1 MGTEAIKKQITYLAI
16 FKFAEEIKKLVREKR
31 DSYLQEIVTLL
42 LNFVKSED
50 FAPFLI
56 VNKENFLFDFFIMCE
71 MGKDNDKYLFI
82 KILFPLLEQLK
93 VLEFERILYEINQ
106 INSSEQKNRLV
117 SYYNKNKEIIEQKII
132 TFTNKS
138 KKPFEVLK
146 NIIKNKSEMFGN
158 YLSTM
163 TNILFTNE
171 KISKRSA
178 QHIIDEALSFFK
190 PYFYELKKTKNDNN
204 SFKIVEKLME
214 LYPSLKNIK
223 LVYNITMFGILKA
236 INEDKMK
243 IYVGNNEKNLEISK
257 TILELNDN
265 FTWLILKNF
274 SKEKKMFSGK
284 IKIKE
289 EQVGINIFKIIN
301 SSDENNISII
311 HGYVCKSIFINY
323 NIILMEA
330 NFHYYKI
337 NKINLEKLKNDL
349 ENGIKIIKESNNEYQ
364 NLNTYIH
371 LGNNTIILYPQSYD
385 LLLVY
390 LVEEDIINKSQV
402 PEEYRNII
410 ELSLQKNNIQENENI
425 NEEKTFLSQ
434 FKDKIANNENNNKIY
449 NSKTFVGTIND
460 DKQFIGNNQ
469 INQDIQIK
477 ENDNL
482 QVNQLKEELEKE
494 KLKNKELSERI
505 KTLENTIIKET
516 YKSKDLELKV
526 NELNNE
532 LSFLKE
538 RYNNLKNFQEKGGQ
552 NTGFDNNLYEQ
563 VFEKDKEI
571 KDLKKKISRYPFLLN
586 DGEKIMTIIFTSAD
600 QVIHH
605 SVICKNSEVFSIVE
619 NRLYDE
625 GFPEYKESEN
635 FFTFNG
641 LKVNK
646 NKTME
651 ENNIKNS
658 DVIILNVID
667 DDDD

>member
-1 MGTEAIKKQITYLAI
+1 
-16 FKFAEEIKKLVREKR
+16 
-31 DSYLQEIVTLL
+31 
-42 LNFVKSED
+42 
-50 FAPFLI
+50 
-56 VNKENFLFDFFIMCE
+56 
-71 MGKDNDKYLFI
+71 
-82 KILFPLLEQLK
+82 
-93 VLEFERILYEINQ
+93 
-106 INSSEQKNRLV
+106 
-117 SYYNKNKEIIEQKII
+117 
-132 TFTNKS
+132 
-138 KKPFEVLK
+138 
-146 NIIKNKSEMFGN
+146 
-158 YLSTM
+158 
-163 TNILFTNE
+163 
-171 KISKRSA
+171 
-178 QHIIDEALSFFK
+178 
-190 PYFYELKKTKNDNN
+190 
-204 SFKIVEKLME
+204 
-214 LYPSLKNIK
+214 
-223 LVYNITMFGILKA
+223 
-236 INEDKMK
+236 
-243 IYVGNNEKNLEISK
+243 
-257 TILELNDN
+257 
-265 FTWLILKNF
+265 
-274 SKEKKMFSGK
+274 
-284 IKIKE
+284 
-289 EQVGINIFKIIN
+289 
-301 SSDENNISII
+301 
-311 HGYVCKSIFINY
+311 
-323 NIILMEA
+323 
-330 NFHYYKI
+330 
-337 NKINLEKLKNDL
+337 
-349 ENGIKIIKESNNEYQ
+349 
-364 NLNTYIH
+364 
-371 LGNNTIILYPQSYD
+371 
-385 LLLVY
+385 LVY

-402 PEEYRNII
+402 PEEYQNII

>member
-56 VNKENFLFDFFIMCE
+56 VNKENFLFDFFIICE

-265 FTWLILKNF
+265 FTWLISKNF

-311 HGYVCKSIFINY
+311 HGYICKSIFINY
-323 NIILMEA
+323 IIILMEA

-402 PEEYRNII
+402 PEEYQNII